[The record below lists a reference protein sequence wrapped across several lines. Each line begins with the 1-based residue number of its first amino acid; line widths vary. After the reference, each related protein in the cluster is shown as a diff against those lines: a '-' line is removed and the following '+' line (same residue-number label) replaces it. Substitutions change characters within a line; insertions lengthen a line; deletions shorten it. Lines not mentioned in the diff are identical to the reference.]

1 MEAISSAVDNDKIT
15 LSHNGR
21 DTNGSVMR
29 QKQFTD
35 WLQTIFELFYE
46 DITEENPRKCLEQK
60 FKDSVE
66 QGETGLIASHFLS
79 NDELGSDCA
88 LDIEDGDIDNACQKL
103 ETFLT
108 WAYEDCQTGG
118 ANLLSKLKSRCERI
132 NEIRN
137 EIADRE

>member
-1 MEAISSAVDNDKIT
+1 MMQAISSAVDNDKIT

-21 DTNGSVMR
+21 DTIGSAMR
-29 QKQFTD
+29 QNQFTD

-46 DITEENPRKCLEQK
+46 DITDENPRKCLEEK
-60 FKDSVE
+60 FKDTVA
-66 QGETGLIASHFLS
+66 GGGPAPHTFLS
-79 NDELGSDCA
+79 DYELGSDCA

-132 NEIRN
+132 NEIRD

>member
-1 MEAISSAVDNDKIT
+1 MMQAISSAVDNDKIT

-21 DTNGSVMR
+21 DTIGSAMR
-29 QKQFTD
+29 QNQFTD

-46 DITEENPRKCLEQK
+46 DITEENPRKCLEEK
-60 FKDSVE
+60 FKDTVAGGSP
-66 QGETGLIASHFLS
+66 APHMFLS
-79 NDELGSDCA
+79 DYELGSDCA

-132 NEIRN
+132 NEIRD